1 MVGYFLSLVGF
12 GAVAAA
18 AWSYN
23 FWRVFAFGLVGT
35 VAVMFGASLVR
46 EFSYADRA
54 LGMLAA
60 GTGLICI
67 ILGSFFRRYQLSV
80 VAAVT
85 GAFLIFFGA
94 IVEVDEF
101 ISYRIPKPGSAE
113 LDWLA
118 LIAILPLTAAAIFA
132 RSRQAPILAMLGLF
146 WIATF
151 GSSLRYWVY
160 DMRWGDPFIVPDFA
174 LYAVWVILFLVLSFF
189 SPRHISFRLLTFAV
203 LALGI
208 TDIAWNVGLEIERT
222 LGDANTFSS
231 TIFLESFSGVQAL
244 AVVGVPLCLALAHRK
259 LFETAAS
266 RANLTPDVFVSY
278 KREER
283 PRVEAMVDALR
294 ELKFEVWFDAHLASG
309 ETFDDEINQQVRAAK
324 AVLVCWSPGANA
336 SDWVRAEATIGR
348 QRGVLCACI
357 LEPCDLT
364 PPFNL
369 IHAEDLSKGS
379 FTAANPS
386 WVKLVD
392 QLGQMV
398 GRPALG
404 EYVRADEAGKKT
416 WLSTH
421 RSDPLAKVVSAERKP
436 MAITS

>member
-12 GAVAAA
+12 GAIAAA
-18 AWSYN
+18 AWSYQ
-23 FWRVFAFGLVGT
+23 FWRVFALGLVGT

-46 EFSYADRA
+46 EFSYEDEA

-60 GTGLICI
+60 GTGLIFI
-67 ILGSFFRRYQLSV
+67 ILGSFFRRYQLAV

-101 ISYRIPKPGSAE
+101 RSYRTSNPGSAE

-132 RSRQAPILAMLGLF
+132 RSRQAPVLAMLGLF

-151 GSSLRYWVY
+151 GSSLRYWMY
-160 DMRWGDPFIVPDFA
+160 DLGWGYPSSVPDFV
-174 LYAVWVILFLVLSFF
+174 LYFVWVILFLALSFF
-189 SPRHISFRLLTFAV
+189 SPRHIFFRLLIFAV

-208 TDIAWNVGLEIERT
+208 TDIAWHLGWEIERP
-222 LGDANTFSS
+222 LFDANTWLSI
-231 TIFLESFSGVQAL
+231 TFLKWFSGAQAL
-244 AVVGVPLCLALAHRK
+244 AVVGVPLCLALAHSK

-266 RANLTPDVFVSY
+266 LANPTPDVFVSY
-278 KREER
+278 KRQER

-294 ELKFEVWFDAHLASG
+294 ELKFEVWFDARLASG

-369 IHAEDLSKGS
+369 VHAEDLSKGS

-421 RSDPLAKVVSAERKP
+421 LSDPLAKAVSAGRKRT
-436 MAITS
+436 ALTS